1 MAVYI
6 KKRDFLATNYIRVI
20 LHLKNALCL
29 LLWCCTIISILRA
42 NSVSRLVLPARSMES
57 NICVQAEFSAAD
69 NARDHFGAHHKDA
82 ISIIK
87 EEMGYKNEE
96 DIANLIA
103 SQRQELLSLR
113 ELLKAKDE
121 EKFVLASKFKEDL
134 LEFSALKRKY
144 EDLVLANEA
153 HSQVQKSLEE
163 RMDAKQNELIA
174 LKAVTEKEA
183 RRIEQIMSEKLQEM
197 EHSFQLKITE
207 NECLLQAQ
215 KCLQVMMQ

>member
-1 MAVYI
+1 
-6 KKRDFLATNYIRVI
+6 
-20 LHLKNALCL
+20 
-29 LLWCCTIISILRA
+29 
-42 NSVSRLVLPARSMES
+42 MES
-57 NICVQAEFSAAD
+57 NICVQAEFSA
-69 NARDHFGAHHKDA
+69 ARDHFGAHHKDA

-113 ELLKAKDE
+113 ELLQAKDE

-163 RMDAKQNELIA
+163 IMDAKQNELIA